1 MQPVFLIHR
10 IRDIGFFMNM
20 ILLTYSQLLAIFFDI
35 MYSI

>member
-20 ILLTYSQLLAIFFDI
+20 ILTYSQLLAIFFDI